1 MESPRFPPNRFAHA
15 KLLTLALMATLFPV
29 ARVAEAMQAHAPR
42 DTAPAAD
49 AANSQLSPE
58 EQARLAQLQADLK
71 SAIAA
76 RDARA
81 VAKTQNQ
88 MGELWLGA
96 GNAQNALAAYNRAAA
111 AANLVKDAE
120 QGVAALN
127 GLGNVAIKSG
137 QAQEAMQ
144 AFQQALAIASMQGIT
159 GGKADALNGLAILSA
174 SQRQAGSALDYANQA
189 LAIRREMGDHA
200 GEAAILAEIATGY
213 NVAGDKTTALK
224 YAQQAHDAFQAA
236 GDRKGEANALLG
248 IGDIYAS
255 LRDKRT
261 LDYYAQGLAIARQ
274 SNSPRVLATAL
285 NKVGLGDYAL
295 GENQKAIQNYHEALP
310 IFQRLNMTDATG
322 LVLSNTGL
330 AWSSLGEKQKALDYL
345 NRALP
350 ILRAAG
356 DRGGEALVLNNLGA
370 IYHGLGS
377 IQKALDY
384 YNQALPVLDA
394 VQDRV
399 TEVMTLNNMGA
410 AYLQLGDKEKA
421 VQVLNQ
427 AIATQT
433 GSANR
438 RGEGIARAILG
449 VAYHKMG
456 DDQKALESINKSV
469 EILRQ
474 VTDRQNEANAHIA
487 LARVYFDKGDNASAL
502 ADLNQALPLAKAV
515 NDPLILAPVF
525 YGLMRVHKDQ
535 PALAIFYGKQSVN
548 LLQQVRSNMQG
559 LDKALQSTFVASKAD
574 FYHGLADL
582 LIAQGRLPEAQQVLD
597 LLKQQEYS
605 EYVRG
610 AATDALS
617 PLTLTAAEQK
627 AEQDY
632 EKSTGQLV
640 SAGEQWAELKSISA
654 RTPEQEKQFRQL
666 SDQLNA
672 ANKALD
678 DYYARLYVLFGKDNA
693 ANKQVADVKGNVS
706 ALEEQIAESPHTV
719 ALYTMVTS
727 DHYRVI
733 LITSAATVAREFA
746 IVDTEL
752 NKKVADLEQ
761 ALRDPKRDPKPQ
773 AQALYTVLVGPVQA
787 ELEQAKAETLVWSL
801 DGVLR
806 YVPMAALYDGKQY
819 LVEKYNTVTITP
831 ASIAMLEDKPDVA
844 KLSVAAMGI
853 GRKYEDGLPALPSV
867 ASELRDVVRDAAVQG
882 SNGALPGTILLDGQ
896 FTEKAMEDQLSA
908 KHGVVH
914 IASHFVFKPGD
925 DSQSYL
931 LLAGKDE
938 GGAGF
943 HLTVADF
950 RDNRNLSLRHT
961 DLLTLSACETGMTG
975 NSSNGRE
982 VDGLGTTA
990 QLKGAKAVI
999 SSLWSV
1005 NDNSTGE
1012 LMGDFYKRW
1021 IAGAGKVTKAQALRE
1036 AQLDLLLGKA
1046 NAKTGGSARGLAA
1059 EGDVSAS
1066 PLGYAHPYYWAPFVL
1081 MGNWR

>member
-1 MESPRFPPNRFAHA
+1 MVSPCFPQKHFANA
-15 KLLTLALMATLFPV
+15 MLFSLV
-29 ARVAEAMQAHAPR
+29 LIAELVPAAGIAQGIQ
-42 DTAPAAD
+42 APASGDTSQVAS
-49 AANSQLSPE
+49 SQLSPE
-58 EQARLAQLQADLK
+58 DQTRLAQLQADLK

-81 VAKTQNQ
+81 VAKVQNQ
-88 MGELWLGA
+88 MGALWFSA
-96 GNAQNALAAYNRAAA
+96 GDMQNALAAYNRAAA

-127 GLGNVAIKSG
+127 GLGNVAVKSG

-144 AFQQALAIASMQGIT
+144 AFQEALGIATAQGIT
-159 GGKADALNGLAILSA
+159 GGKADALNGLAILNA

-200 GEAAILAEIATGY
+200 GEAVILAEIATGY
-213 NVAGDKTTALK
+213 NAAGDQTNALK
-224 YAQQAHDAFQAA
+224 YAQQADDAFKAA

-255 LRDKRT
+255 LRDKRA
-261 LDYYAQGLAIARQ
+261 LDYYAQALTVARQ

-295 GENQKAIQNYHEALP
+295 GENQRALENYNEALP
-310 IFQRLNMTDATG
+310 IIQSLNMTDGTG
-322 LVLSNTGL
+322 LMLSNIGL
-330 AWSSLGEKQKALDYL
+330 AWSGLGEKEKALDYL
-345 NRALP
+345 NQALP
-350 ILRAAG
+350 VLRMAG
-356 DRGGEALVLNNLGA
+356 DRGGEALVLNNLGS

-394 VQDRV
+394 VGDRAS
-399 TEVMTLNNMGA
+399 EVMTLNNMGA
-410 AYLQLGDKEKA
+410 AYLQLGEKPKA
-421 VQVLNQ
+421 VEVLNQ
-427 AIATQT
+427 AITTQM
-433 GSANR
+433 GAANR

-449 VAYHKMG
+449 LVYHKMG
-456 DDQKALESINKSV
+456 DDQKALESINKGID
-469 EILRQ
+469 ILHQ
-474 VTDRQNEANAHIA
+474 VTDRQSEANAHIA
-487 LARVYFDKGDNASAL
+487 LARIYFDEGDRAKAL
-502 ADLNQALPLAKAV
+502 ASLNQALPLAKAV
-515 NDPLILAPVF
+515 NDPLVLSLVL
-525 YGLMRVHKDQ
+525 YGMMHLHKDQ
-535 PALAIFYGKQSVN
+535 PALAIYYGKQAVN
-548 LLQQVRSNMQG
+548 LLQKVRSNMQG
-559 LDKALQSTFVASKAD
+559 LDKAVQSTFVASKAD
-574 FYHGLADL
+574 FYHDLAAL

-597 LLKQQEYS
+597 LQKQQEYS
-605 EYVRG
+605 DYVRG
-610 AATDALS
+610 AASDTLS

-632 EKSTGQLV
+632 EVSTKQLV
-640 SAGEQWAELKSISA
+640 AAGEQWAKLKDLST
-654 RTPEQEKQFRQL
+654 RTPEQQKQLSQL
-666 SDQLNA
+666 SDQLSA
-672 ANKALD
+672 ASKALE
-678 DYYARLYVLFGKDNA
+678 DYYARLYVLFGKDST

-706 ALEEQIAESPHTV
+706 ALEEQIAESPLTV

-746 IVDTEL
+746 IAETEL
-752 NKKVADLEQ
+752 NKKVAEFEQ
-761 ALRDPKRDPKPQ
+761 ALRDPKRDAKPQ
-773 AQALYTVLVGPVQA
+773 AQALYAILIGPVQA

-844 KLSVAAMGI
+844 NLSVAAMGI
-853 GRKYEDGLPALPSV
+853 ARKYEDGLPALPSV
-867 ASELRDVVRDAAVQG
+867 ASELRDVVRDAKVEG

-896 FTEKAMEDQLSA
+896 FTEKAMEEQLSVR
-908 KHGVVH
+908 HGVVH

-938 GGAGF
+938 GSGF

-961 DLLTLSACETGMTG
+961 DLLTLSACETGMNG
-975 NSSNGRE
+975 SSSNGRE
-982 VDGLGTTA
+982 VDGLGATA

-1005 NDNSTGE
+1005 NDNSTGQ

-1021 IAGAGKVTKAQALRE
+1021 TAGAGKVTKSEALRE
-1036 AQLDLLLGKA
+1036 AQLDLLLGA
-1046 NAKTGGSARGLAA
+1046 SNAKTGGTARGLET
-1059 EGDVSAS
+1059 EGEVSAS
-1066 PLGYAHPYYWAPFVL
+1066 SYAHPYYWAPFVL